1 MNYNFNTNV
10 TEARRNPY
18 KKRKKKSANKN
29 ASKIIQSLIKKRM
42 RTEKAQSLGMSPEYS
57 GASMKKNFSEYLSY
71 MIRQYEGADILMDI
85 SSELLKGS
93 ESFFVK
99 KPRIKKVLSFLTR
112 ALPFSIGVYDFY
124 KKSELYFKDGVSDS
138 SRNKYMK
145 KMAEYLG
152 TKESEGICE
161 YSFGLSKD
169 VFLWLMNNPETKF
182 FTIERIFDFNEDKD
196 VEYNDSS
203 DGGKVFLKFEWKSK
217 KYIWGIQY
225 RNSLLGPQVT
235 DARIYSNAVDD
246 IIVHDMNQDIMK
258 DYIKSF
264 DIKRNSIILY
274 PDSIETRPRCTKLHE
289 INQFDIKK
297 FKSEIRK
304 ILALKKKR
312 AYAFVG
318 LPGTGKTSIVMR
330 LEKELTDVPFIYI
343 SSRCVNYEGAITH
356 MFNMIRTLQPCVVVF
371 EDLDSF
377 DFGNKD
383 SKLGV
388 FLNEIDDV
396 RGDLQAVFLATINDT
411 NRVHYSLINRPGR
424 FDKVILVKP
433 PQRDEEVY
441 SVMTTRFEK
450 EVNKFYS
457 DRNKKIVT
465 KADVSKNFFSGVI
478 ENNLT
483 QVDICEIVDS
493 ALLHHDVLENPVLIE
508 SLNSILLTKQ
518 NIKLCN
524 FKNRDPDQVY
534 DGPLSDDGCPD
545 AVEEPVCS
553 KIRNVDV
560 NFIKE

>member
-1 MNYNFNTNV
+1 MDYNSGTNV
-10 TEARRNPY
+10 TKASSRGG
-18 KKRKKKSANKN
+18 KSRKKKS
-29 ASKIIQSLIKKRM
+29 ASKIIQSLIKKRK
-42 RTEKAQSLGMSPEYS
+42 RTAWARAHGVVPEDSPIGYS
-57 GASMKKNFSEYLSY
+57 QKKKSISDYVTF
-71 MIRQYEGADILMDI
+71 MIRQYEGADILMDV

-99 KPRIKKVLSFLTR
+99 SPHVKKSLSFLKR
-112 ALPFSIGVYDFY
+112 AIPISIGAYDFY
-124 KKSELYFKDGVSDS
+124 KKSELFFKDGMHDS
-138 SRNKYMK
+138 MRNKYLR
-145 KMAEYLG
+145 KMSNYLG
-152 TKESEGICE
+152 IEEISSICE
-161 YSFGLSKD
+161 YPLGLSKD
-169 VFLWLMNNPETKF
+169 VFLWLMSNPETKF
-182 FTIERIFDFNEDKD
+182 FNIERTFDFNENKD
-196 VEYNDSS
+196 VEYTDSEE
-203 DGGKVFLKFEWKSK
+203 GGKIFLKFKWKAK
-217 KYIWGIQY
+217 TYIWGINY
-225 RNSLLGPQVT
+225 RNTMLGPQVT
-235 DARIYSNAVDD
+235 DARIYSNAIDD
-246 IIVHDMNQDIMK
+246 TIAHDLNQDIMR
-258 DYIKSF
+258 DYVKSF

-274 PDSIETRPRCTKLHE
+274 PDTIETRPRCTKLHE

-297 FKSEIRK
+297 FKDEIKK

-318 LPGTGKTSIVMR
+318 LPGTGKTSIIMR

-396 RGDLQAVFLATINDT
+396 RGYLQAVFLATINDT

-433 PQRDEEVY
+433 PQYDEEVY
-441 SVMTTRFEK
+441 SVMTTRFER

-483 QVDICEIVDS
+483 QVDICEIIDS
-493 ALLHHDVLENPVLIE
+493 ALLHHDLLESGVLIE

-524 FKNRDPDQVY
+524 FKNRYPDQGY
-534 DGPLSDDGCPD
+534 DGPMNDEGCSDPIEATCNK
-545 AVEEPVCS
+545 VRR
-553 KIRNVDV
+553 IDV